1 MNTWPDWNDRWSAI
15 VANADDTGSKQVPHE
30 KALAELTARTSK
42 ALGMGGPEKLA
53 KRKASGVLNARERLD
68 HLLDAGSFVES
79 GLFATSHRA
88 EVAERTPA
96 DGKVAG
102 FGTVDKRPVGV
113 VSNDFTVLGASSSV
127 INGKKIRHVKQ
138 VATSRGMPLILL
150 GESSGARMPDRMGAA
165 GRAILGQD
173 PIEYRRTRETPWVS
187 ALLGSSYGSSTWYA
201 CLSDFVV
208 MRKGATMAVASSRVT
223 SIAINQAV
231 DAEDLGGW
239 NLHTETTGLVDYATD
254 TDEEAI
260 DHIKRFLSY
269 LPSSSEQVAPPGE
282 VPANADEACRKVID
296 ILPET
301 RRQTYDSRRVIKCVV
316 DPESMFEMKP
326 RFGRSMVTALTRIDG
341 RSVGVIANNPM
352 FKGGSIDVDACRKV
366 TSFLVL
372 CDSFNL
378 PIVFLVDQPGFLIGI
393 DGEKQWAPGRI
404 MNWMNALSLVTVPKI
419 AITLRKNYG
428 QAYLNMAGGRNSDEA
443 AAWPTADFG
452 FMDPVVGVN
461 VVHGLKREDDPERF
475 DRLVDEISQDS
486 SPWSLAALYEAQS
499 VIDPRD
505 TREYL
510 KQMLNIHCNGPG
522 EGKGERLL
530 SNWPTSF

>member
-1 MNTWPDWNDRWSAI
+1 MPKSDAAKD
-15 VANADDTGSKQVPHE
+15 KQTPHSE
-30 KALAELTARTSK
+30 TLAELAKRTEN
-42 ALGMGGPEKLA
+42 ALAMGGPEKVA

-68 HLLDAGSFVES
+68 HLVDKNSFVES
-79 GLFATSHRA
+79 GLFATSNRA
-88 EVAERTPA
+88 EVAHRTPA

-102 FGTVDKRPVGV
+102 FGKIDDRPVAI
-113 VSNDFTVLGASSSV
+113 VSNDFTVLGASSAV
-127 INGKKIRHVKQ
+127 INGKKIRHVKH
-138 VATSRGMPLILL
+138 VATTRGMPLILL

-173 PIEYRRTRETPWVS
+173 PTEYRRTRETPWVS
-187 ALLGSSYGSSTWYA
+187 ALLGSSYGSSTWYS
-201 CLSDFVV
+201 CMSDFVV
-208 MRKGATMAVASSRVT
+208 MRKGATMAVASNRVT
-223 SIAINQAV
+223 SIAINQEV

-239 NLHTETTGLVDYATD
+239 KLHTETTGLVDYAVD
-254 TDEEAI
+254 TDEQAI
-260 DHIKRFLSY
+260 EVIKRFLSY
-269 LPSSSEQVAPPGE
+269 LPSNAQQITPSAPVPPG
-282 VPANADEACRKVID
+282 ADEACQKVID
-296 ILPET
+296 LLPET
-301 RRQTYDSRRVIKCVV
+301 RRSTYDARKIVGCVV
-316 DPESMFEMKP
+316 DPDSMFEIKP
-326 RFGRSMVTALTRIDG
+326 RFGRSMVTSLARIDG
-341 RSVGVIANNPM
+341 RAVGVIANNPM

-461 VVHGLKREDDPERF
+461 VVYGLKREDDPERF
-475 DRLVDEISQDS
+475 DKLVDEISQDS
-486 SPWSLAALYEAQS
+486 SPWSLAALYEAQTI
-499 VIDPRD
+499 IDPRN

-510 KQMLNIHCNGPG
+510 KEMLEIYCAEPSL
-522 EGKGERLL
+522 GKGERFL
-530 SNWPTSF
+530 SNWPTSY